1 MQHHCSDTIHE
12 EAMVSSSSMRPRLP
26 RLNMKRQIMA
36 PSNRGIEGICHRP
49 KEKPIVSS
57 AISDPNCATISGL
70 VSTRFF
76 EKPTDHASCGR
87 NGAPPSPRHV
97 CRETPQPIS
106 WQNIRRDSMASEMS
120 STRYKLAHLEVV
132 RTASIAHRG
141 TNPHLMKLHGSQTPG
156 SQSRRPSPTR
166 NC

>member
-1 MQHHCSDTIHE
+1 VQGRQKSATQQIRTHRRMQHHCSDTIHE
-12 EAMVSSSSMRPRLP
+12 AMVSSSMRHRLP

-36 PSNRGIEGICHRP
+36 LSNSGIEGICHRP

-87 NGAPPSPRHV
+87 NGALIPTSFA
-97 CRETPQPIS
+97 S
-106 WQNIRRDSMASEMS
+106 RDATINFKARYTTGKHGKRNELHKIQVPS
-120 STRYKLAHLEVV
+120 STNSRARPLYPTKE
-132 RTASIAHRG
+132 
-141 TNPHLMKLHGSQTPG
+141 QTLI
-156 SQSRRPSPTR
+156 S
-166 NC
+166 